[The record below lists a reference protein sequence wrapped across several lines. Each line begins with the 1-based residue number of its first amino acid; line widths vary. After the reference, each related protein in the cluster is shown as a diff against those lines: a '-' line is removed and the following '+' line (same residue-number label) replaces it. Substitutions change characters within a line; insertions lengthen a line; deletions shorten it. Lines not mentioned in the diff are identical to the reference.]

1 MKFKIILLVCLLQ
14 LPCIVSSQEV
24 VISGFPTGVG
34 RSVDADFFKPYQK
47 DLQIIADSL
56 HKYPLAVAIIT
67 GGADGQTFKD
77 GDDSKNPSLALG
89 RAHTLRSFLT
99 TQFQINP
106 LQIIIS
112 SEEVS
117 SKGADGRYA
126 SVYISHDS
134 REIIR
139 LGDRLATIEA
149 QPSTGDL
156 LTRIQALEEQPPVE
170 KHFTEVTS
178 FSEKFGLQVSA
189 GFSSSPFGGIPIVGG
204 AVTWDRTLF
213 FELNAGHTF
222 WKNDFSQANLDL
234 RTNKCL
240 IGGQILF
247 FPFKNKQI
255 GLLGG
260 WVRIEE
266 ISNQYHEYVKMSEGA
281 LLGARFIPFKHFS
294 LTAAYNPSTHKIV
307 SNRKSI
313 YKNDQFNLSIN
324 YYDLLG
330 GGR

>member
-1 MKFKIILLVCLLQ
+1 MKCKIILLVCLLL
-14 LPCIVSSQEV
+14 LPSMVFSQEV

-89 RAHTLRSFLT
+89 RAHTLRNFLIT
-99 TQFQINP
+99 KFNINR

-117 SKGADGRYA
+117 SKGADGRFA

-134 REIIR
+134 KEIIR
-139 LGDRLATIEA
+139 LGDRLSAIEA

-156 LTRIQALEEQPPVE
+156 LTRIQALEELPPVE
-170 KHFTEVTS
+170 KHFTEVNN

-204 AVTWDRTLF
+204 AVTWDKTLF
-213 FELNAGHTF
+213 FELNVGHTL
-222 WKNDFSQANLDL
+222 WKNDFTHADLDL
-234 RTNKCL
+234 RTNRRL
-240 IGGQILF
+240 IGGQILL
-247 FPFKNKQI
+247 FPFENKQI

-260 WVRIEE
+260 WIRIEE
-266 ISNQYHEYVKMSEGA
+266 ISNQYHEYVKMSEGVV
-281 LLGARFIPFKHFS
+281 LGARFIPFENIS
-294 LTAAYNPSTHKIV
+294 LTAAYNPSKHKLI
-307 SNRKSI
+307 SDEQSI
-313 YKNDQFNLSIN
+313 FKNDQFSISLN
-324 YYDLLG
+324 YYKILG
-330 GGR
+330 GGE